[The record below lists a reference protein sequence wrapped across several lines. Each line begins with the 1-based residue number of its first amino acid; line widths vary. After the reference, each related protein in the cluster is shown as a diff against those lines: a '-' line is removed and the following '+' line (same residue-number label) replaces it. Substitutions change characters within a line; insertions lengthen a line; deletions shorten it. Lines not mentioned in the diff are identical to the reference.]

1 MADGNLGSIWM
12 SLGIKDNVTDSLKKV
27 QKALSGTDEGAK
39 AAKKEIKDLL
49 AALKNADTPDKLVQS
64 IERINQALSKS
75 EVGAKDLMNALSKT
89 GSKDWALFDEKLT
102 LKNINQVR
110 DAITRMMASLSS
122 SSSKSDEGLAQF
134 FKLGN
139 AMNFILTI
147 QSADKN
153 LKSLR
158 DTAKSMTGNA
168 LLPDANSLVKNLE
181 DVRKRLIEAF
191 NTGNIKGSPVLDEY
205 RKVTGEILALYDKI
219 NAQKGEQSLFK
230 NVDSSAT
237 KATDALKQTEQ
248 QAKKTEE
255 TIEKAAVSTKKAATQ
270 AEIALNEMLNAFRG
284 SESRFVGVGN
294 AGEKGRAYVDILNQ
308 LNAAIEK
315 IRKNENSGD
324 KDAKEWTDRANKAL
338 EYLKLLHRID
348 LAQSKIEDTKASNP
362 NIDSSKIKEALGLIT
377 HFREQFTA
385 LESSQF
391 LTGVDRA
398 NVLKMYS
405 DVWKMTLDKVQS
417 ITNKFEKKNPLSDFD
432 NNFTKLDAKID
443 AFREKLSKLRDLMSE
458 GLSKGFNTSMLTDRI
473 TGLNGVIT
481 RMENAM
487 GNQKQLSDGA
497 LMKQLFSD
505 MAVEMGKASTA
516 MQAYG
521 REKGKVIAQERAAA
535 EEYDRQKRQR
545 YAAKKAQDDE
555 LKALSDYAKRYME
568 LQEAKRKAE
577 KKASDERKRQS
588 AAEARRIEADTER
601 MSRLYAKMSLVIG
614 RGERAGMR
622 GLELG
627 VNTSALKKALS
638 EATELKRR
646 IEDANISLMGKGGRP
661 SYSSYAEEVNRL
673 SSSLA
678 NATQAQRD
686 LNSAQDKANRKAEA
700 QAIRDAAKAKREDI
714 AAEKQRQN
722 ELKNT
727 ERRYDSLG
735 NKVRQLRSEY
745 SRGISIGA
753 DVSKAEGEIHRL
765 IFIMRKLQNIK
776 DNLFYPIGWKGYLGQ
791 LGNIGSGHDTTLA
804 SRILQDQK
812 AINQEV
818 QKGIE
823 LEQKRQQEIAQSAAK
838 ARNDLAAAFA
848 GANAEA
854 KKMQSIVGDIK
865 SLFLQGGIVFGAQ
878 QFFNS
883 IVQTGGEI
891 VQQHVALRSI
901 LGDVQKADELFAQT
915 QQLALQSPFKF
926 GELNRDVKQLAAFGV
941 EANDLYDTTK
951 RLADIASGLG
961 VDFGRLGL
969 AFGQVKAR
977 SWLDG
982 KELRQFAY
990 AGLPLLQKITELYN
1004 SEGKNGRN
1012 NYTQADVKKM
1022 ISDRQVS
1029 FEDVQ
1034 KVLWKMTDEG
1044 GQFYNMQFVLS
1055 ETLLGRWNK
1064 LIDAWDIM
1072 LGKFAEGKSVVGGT
1086 FSFLINRTTDL
1097 ILALDKVS
1105 NAALAFGAMYALR
1118 KGATAIASRVGISSN
1133 LAALRAEQQV
1143 KLRTFAVEQ
1152 QQALI
1157 EGKITM
1163 EKMRQNIADYQG
1175 MLNSKITTRNAVE
1188 QAALD
1193 GRLSA
1198 LKMQKAF
1205 REGLIS
1211 KEMIEQLR
1219 LMGMISA
1226 KESELITKEG
1236 TRARMSLAV
1245 NQAKGKF
1252 GGFFSGWNIAT
1263 LGITI
1268 GAALYSAYSQ
1278 FKDSIKQDTDR
1289 INETAKTTVKTL
1301 SDTLSEVDNKGTG
1314 EALQQQVDKMTDVL
1328 KQSGLY
1334 TDSIKE
1340 QIDSTN
1346 DLGKEYDILKQKIID
1361 ARNENNFT
1369 PSEGENFAKAKKATG
1384 AGFAGGA
1391 SWFGQWTGIGQDDI
1405 DENINDVAGNLAQLQ
1420 MKMEKFGDSTK
1431 SSMEKVANSIL
1442 GARAAGMTF
1451 EEKIAEICS
1460 SRGVNGYWETFVK
1473 KVSNGNK
1480 DVEDDLRGLEGD
1492 LDDFSGNFGQIATDD
1507 IPKYLEYMAKSRNMD
1522 MVEFSRWC
1530 KQHPDKF
1537 RTMLD
1542 QMLSEANKKV
1552 PGLVERLQSVAMAIL
1567 NIGKAKPQ
1575 EGNTGP
1581 KVWKN
1586 PNKVGTIERKAFDK
1600 IQKAGMLKGGKDG
1613 FWQKEMAEYLHNLN
1627 GGNSNGWTSF
1637 GEAVRKR
1644 YKEVRDENDNAKN
1657 AGDIQ
1662 PYVREQR
1669 MLEAIAAQSGIS
1681 LDVGKN
1687 KVTGHFG
1694 KGKNKN
1700 GREEDTE
1707 LKRLQERLSSLKSA
1721 RQMYQ
1726 KYKSIM
1732 SDEEAKKKTYNL
1744 FPEVTGLN
1752 LDDYQKAVHSLLE
1765 GFSINT
1771 TERKKFQTSIYREV
1785 AEWLFD
1791 EKDKKEYERKA
1802 ADFNESMNKLSE
1814 RWDLYKS
1821 LLEKTGSKFFAE
1833 SAWVD
1838 AFQMDDK
1845 TKSLMDEYYAHYHE
1859 VFNLQNSLGMT
1870 DGEAKAKLKL
1880 PNQYEEWKKITELL
1894 RGNYVKSLQDAAD
1907 IIEKTEDYED
1917 KILKIRERY
1926 NELISKTNDPGIKAR
1941 YEIQRD
1947 KEIGQVKLDKFKNS
1961 SDYLNFYG
1969 AIVSLGMDKAQAI
1982 GARIRQ
1988 NINESLQNGA
1998 IDAREYA
2005 KEIKQLDEQLSKLT
2019 SPKKTFLNG
2028 GLKGMAE
2035 QKISDASEQM
2045 TLAAS
2050 KIAEGKKVRELG
2062 LKMGDE
2068 NFIKRGDSMIA
2079 SGNAMMKA
2087 AEILFKDGTKAKES
2101 LDKFANVVSIIDQNV
2116 QGMSEAFNDI
2126 KETASLLGV
2135 DIESDGWQDASA
2147 FFETF
2152 SGMSSSLSKV
2162 VTSAESGNVGGI
2174 LSGVTGIFTSPI
2186 KAFAKAHDAKL
2197 DRQIKLAE
2205 RQLNELK
2212 NLSSNINS
2220 VIEKTLGGIYSY
2232 ERSSDTT
2239 KKINDVKNDYRKW
2252 DAFSKTNFGKNFFGG
2267 HNLSHY
2273 SKDTYDAVMKTDTNP
2288 SAYADQLALL
2298 HAQEDELRK
2307 QRQAEE
2313 DKKKTDKD
2321 KLADYDQQIKE
2332 MELQIKT
2339 FAQDFLKDV
2348 YSIDMKSWASTLTDT
2363 IVSAWAK
2370 GEDAVDA
2377 YKKKV
2382 KDMVREVTKNIVSQK
2397 IMEKALEKPL
2407 EWLTSVLDEK
2417 GKLDETDMD
2426 DFADKLY
2433 QVGENVVPQLTGIFD
2448 ALKEK
2453 GLDLRENGSSSTT
2466 NSIKGITEET
2476 ADLLASYVNSI
2487 RLDLSVVREM
2497 QGKFLPEMSEIAK
2510 SQLTQ
2515 LNLIAQNTLR
2525 NADAAERI
2533 DKTVSE
2539 LNDNFNRV
2547 INGTKSLKM
2556 K

>member
-1 MADGNLGSIWM
+1 MAGGNLGDLWFQ
-12 SLGIKDNVTDSLKKV
+12 LGVKDNTSKELQKIIDKLKTGDDAANALLRALQGFGTKKSGFKEQAEKAKEFADVLNEINRRISKLKKND
-27 QKALSGTDEGAK
+27 KGDE
-39 AAKKEIKDLL
+39 
-49 AALKNADTPDKLVQS
+49 
-64 IERINQALSKS
+64 
-75 EVGAKDLMNALSKT
+75 AKDLQLAVKNALSYLDMLQRINIKR
-89 GSKDWALFDEKLT
+89 SKISELRSLNPNVDTSKLREAE
-102 LKNINQVR
+102 LMLENINNQLFR
-110 DAITRMMASLSS
+110 LQN
-122 SSSKSDEGLAQF
+122 KAQ
-134 FKLGN
+134 G
-139 AMNFILTI
+139 
-147 QSADKN
+147 
-153 LKSLR
+153 
-158 DTAKSMTGNA
+158 G
-168 LLPDANSLVKNLE
+168 
-181 DVRKRLIEAF
+181 
-191 NTGNIKGSPVLDEY
+191 GG
-205 RKVTGEILALYDKI
+205 G
-219 NAQKGEQSLFK
+219 G
-230 NVDSSAT
+230 VDSAKVLQDYAKVLQMT
-237 KATDALKQTEQ
+237 FRDVKQITDQF
-248 QAKKTEE
+248 KKE
-255 TIEKAAVSTKKAATQ
+255 
-270 AEIALNEMLNAFRG
+270 
-284 SESRFVGVGN
+284 
-294 AGEKGRAYVDILNQ
+294 
-308 LNAAIEK
+308 
-315 IRKNENSGD
+315 
-324 KDAKEWTDRANKAL
+324 
-338 EYLKLLHRID
+338 
-348 LAQSKIEDTKASNP
+348 
-362 NIDSSKIKEALGLIT
+362 
-377 HFREQFTA
+377 
-385 LESSQF
+385 
-391 LTGVDRA
+391 
-398 NVLKMYS
+398 
-405 DVWKMTLDKVQS
+405 
-417 ITNKFEKKNPLSDFD
+417 NPLSAFSGGA
-432 NNFTKLDAKID
+432 AKVEADI
-443 AFREKLSKLRDLMSE
+443 ARVTEKLARMRDLMAE
-458 GLSKGFNTSMLTDRI
+458 GALKGFNTNMLGGSITELDKILARLQAASGNKSILTDAAQMKN
-473 TGLNGVIT
+473 L
-481 RMENAM
+481 
-487 GNQKQLSDGA
+487 LSDV
-497 LMKQLFSD
+497 
-505 MAVEMGKASTA
+505 AVEMTKAAAAT
-516 MQAYG
+516 QAYG
-521 REKGKVIAQERAAA
+521 REKGKVIAQEREFAAA
-535 EEYDRQKRQR
+535 SKLS
-545 YAAKKAQDDE
+545 AKDNDAE
-555 LKALSDYAKRYME
+555 LKALSDYAKRYMA

-577 KKASDERKRQS
+577 KQASDERKRQS

-627 VNTSALKKALS
+627 VNTSALEKALS

-646 IEDANISLMGKGGRP
+646 IEDANIALMGKGGRP

-700 QAIRDAAKAKREDI
+700 QATRDAAKAKRDDA
-714 AAEKQRQN
+714 AAERQRQR
-722 ELKNT
+722 EIEIST
-727 ERRYDSLG
+727 RRMERLDDVLVRLRKEYG
-735 NKVRQLRSEY
+735 NSV
-745 SRGISIGA
+745 
-753 DVSKAEGEIHRL
+753 
-765 IFIMRKLQNIK
+765 KLQVDTTQIETKIK
-776 DNLFYPIGWKGYLGQ
+776 DIENQFNYLK
-791 LGNIGSGHDTTLA
+791 S
-804 SRILQDQK
+804 ILQRLGSRDSTALGLITNVGDQR
-812 AINQEV
+812 EV
-818 QKGIE
+818 QLANRVADAQREANREAQRGIE

-1004 SEGKNGRN
+1004 SEGKNGRK

-1022 ISDRQVS
+1022 ISGRQVS

-1044 GQFYNMQFVLS
+1044 GQFYNMQLVLS

-1072 LGKFAEGKSVVGGT
+1072 LGKFAEGKNVIGGT
-1086 FSFLINRTTDL
+1086 FSFIINRVTDL
-1097 ILALDKVS
+1097 VLALDKLS
-1105 NAALAFGAMYALR
+1105 PAMLSFGAIFAAR
-1118 KGATAIASRVGISSN
+1118 KLGLMASGKLGLGSIN
-1133 LAALRAEQQV
+1133 KNYTQQMNAQ
-1143 KLRTFAVEQ
+1143 LRTYAIEQ
-1152 QQALI
+1152 QQLVT
-1157 EGKITM
+1157 EGKITQQKALQNVQARAYLLSDTASRANAM
-1163 EKMRQNIADYQG
+1163 SRLALEGKMSVLQ
-1175 MLNSKITTRNAVE
+1175 
-1188 QAALD
+1188 
-1193 GRLSA
+1193 
-1198 LKMQKAF
+1198 MQKAVK
-1205 REGLIS
+1205 EGLVTKELIRQLAVMGQITARQEQIILGGTRFAAVMNMGIS
-1211 KEMIEQLR
+1211 KIGGGIKSLFTMLGGWWGLAIGLAVQTFSSYSSDMDRISENAKGFRDSAYNKKKNYEDELANEKPANSADLQQRVNSMKELLRNSGDYTQTIEDQ
-1219 LMGMISA
+1219 I
-1226 KESELITKEG
+1226 
-1236 TRARMSLAV
+1236 TRAKNL
-1245 NQAKGKF
+1245 
-1252 GGFFSGWNIAT
+1252 
-1263 LGITI
+1263 
-1268 GAALYSAYSQ
+1268 
-1278 FKDSIKQDTDR
+1278 
-1289 INETAKTTVKTL
+1289 NE
-1301 SDTLSEVDNKGTG
+1301 
-1314 EALQQQVDKMTDVL
+1314 Q
-1328 KQSGLY
+1328 
-1334 TDSIKE
+1334 
-1340 QIDSTN
+1340 
-1346 DLGKEYDILKQKIID
+1346 YDILNKGIVAARDNSQQEANDSDVVAGALGASGGWGSGNPFADTMEDAVEDLNEAVIKYQTLLSGLDEDTKSRMDSVANQFLKPEERAMSLDEKIRIL
-1361 ARNENNFT
+1361 AER
-1369 PSEGENFAKAKKATG
+1369 
-1384 AGFAGGA
+1384 GGA
-1391 SWFGQWTGIGQDDI
+1391 NW
-1405 DENINDVAGNLAQLQ
+1405 
-1420 MKMEKFGDSTK
+1420 DSFVLK
-1431 SSMEKVANSIL
+1431 SSNGSNDIANSIYKI
-1442 GARAAGMTF
+1442 GIRAN
-1451 EEKIAEICS
+1451 KVSDQINDIAKKNIPRIINFLKKSFNLFGVDFSKWCNRNS
-1460 SRGVNGYWETFVK
+1460 SRFASMIERMLDACKVNVPQIREYLKSIFYQEAGAKQPKKAGGGKVEKPKTPMQQRVRRNLSKTGKSKARVET
-1473 KVSNGNK
+1473 
-1480 DVEDDLRGLEGD
+1480 
-1492 LDDFSGNFGQIATDD
+1492 QA
-1507 IPKYLEYMAKSRNMD
+1507 
-1522 MVEFSRWC
+1522 
-1530 KQHPDKF
+1530 
-1537 RTMLD
+1537 TMLD
-1542 QMLSEANKKV
+1542 SYLDETSDYNTDNNLQTELQNRYNEYKNRENKFKRGKISKALRDEAWESYNSLNQAAWEGLGYKFYPQDKKSNKV
-1552 PGLVERLQSVAMAIL
+1552 P
-1567 NIGKAKPQ
+1567 
-1575 EGNTGP
+1575 
-1581 KVWKN
+1581 
-1586 PNKVGTIERKAFDK
+1586 
-1600 IQKAGMLKGGKDG
+1600 KGRNRNSGH
-1613 FWQKEMAEYLHNLN
+1613 KE
-1627 GGNSNGWTSF
+1627 
-1637 GEAVRKR
+1637 
-1644 YKEVRDENDNAKN
+1644 
-1657 AGDIQ
+1657 DI
-1662 PYVREQR
+1662 
-1669 MLEAIAAQSGIS
+1669 
-1681 LDVGKN
+1681 
-1687 KVTGHFG
+1687 
-1694 KGKNKN
+1694 
-1700 GREEDTE
+1700 E

-1752 LDDYQKAVHSLLE
+1752 LDDYQKGVHSLLE

-1845 TKSLMDEYYAHYHE
+1845 TKSLMDEYYANYHE
-1859 VFNLQNSLGMT
+1859 IFNLQNSLNMT
-1870 DGEAKAKLKL
+1870 DGEAKEKLKL

-1894 RGNYVKSLQDAAD
+1894 RGNYVKSLQNAAD

-1969 AIVSLGMDKAQAI
+1969 AIVSLGMDKAQTI

-1988 NINESLQNGA
+1988 NINEALQSGA

-2019 SPKKTFLNG
+2019 NPRKTFLNG

-2045 TLAAS
+2045 TIAAS

-2068 NFIKRGDSMIA
+2068 NLIGRGDSMIA
-2079 SGNAMMKA
+2079 SGKAMMKA

-2116 QGMSEAFNDI
+2116 QGMFEAFNDI

-2135 DIESDGWQDASA
+2135 DTESDGWQDASA

-2174 LSGVTGIFTSPI
+2174 LAGVTGIFTSPI

-2212 NLSSNINS
+2212 NLSSNISS

-2232 ERSSDTT
+2232 DRSSDAN
-2239 KKINDVKNDYRKW
+2239 KKLNDVKNDYKAW
-2252 DAFSKTNFGKNFFGG
+2252 DAFSKTDFGKNFFGG
-2267 HNLSHY
+2267 RNFSHY
-2273 SKDTYDAVMKTDTNP
+2273 SKETYDAVMKTETNP

-2321 KLADYDQQIKE
+2321 KIADYDQQIKE
-2332 MELQIKT
+2332 MQLQIKT

-2348 YSIDMKSWASTLTDT
+2348 YSIDMKSWGNQLTDT
-2363 IVSAWAK
+2363 VVSAWTK
-2370 GEDAVDA
+2370 GEDAVEA
-2377 YKKKV
+2377 YKNKV
-2382 KDMVREVTKNIVSQK
+2382 KEMVREVTKNIVSQK

-2407 EWLTSVLDEK
+2407 EWLTGILDEK

-2426 DFADKLY
+2426 DFADMLY

-2453 GLDLRENGSSSTT
+2453 GLDLRENGSSSLT

-2476 ADLLASYVNSI
+2476 GDLFASYLNAI
-2487 RLDLSVVREM
+2487 RLDVSVIREM
-2497 QGKFLPEMSEIAK
+2497 QGKFLPEMSEISK

-2515 LNLIAQNTLR
+2515 LNLISQHTLR

-2533 DKTVSE
+2533 EKIFIE
-2539 LNDNFNRV
+2539 YNDNFNRV

>member
-1 MADGNLGSIWM
+1 MADGNMGNLFV
-12 SLGIKDNVTDSLKKV
+12 SLGIKDEMSNAL
-27 QKALSGTDEGAK
+27 QKIIKEMKGVDQATQE
-39 AAKKEIKDLL
+39 AKKRGEELVSSLNSINGNDFSKVFRDANEYIEKNSKGVSGIVKMLNTLKAEDL
-49 AALKNADTPDKLVQS
+49 
-64 IERINQALSKS
+64 
-75 EVGAKDLMNALSKT
+75 NALTSKFL
-89 GSKDWALFDEKLT
+89 GSRNFTNIASILRAANAELEK
-102 LKNINQVR
+102 
-110 DAITRMMASLSS
+110 MS
-122 SSSKSDEGLAQF
+122 
-134 FKLGN
+134 GN
-139 AMNFILTI
+139 E
-147 QSADKN
+147 DK
-153 LKSLR
+153 
-158 DTAKSMTGNA
+158 AGN
-168 LLPDANSLVKNLE
+168 VK
-181 DVRKRLIEAF
+181 V
-191 NTGNIKGSPVLDEY
+191 
-205 RKVTGEILALYDKI
+205 
-219 NAQKGEQSLFK
+219 
-230 NVDSSAT
+230 
-237 KATDALKQTEQ
+237 
-248 QAKKTEE
+248 
-255 TIEKAAVSTKKAATQ
+255 
-270 AEIALNEMLNAFRG
+270 
-284 SESRFVGVGN
+284 
-294 AGEKGRAYVDILNQ
+294 
-308 LNAAIEK
+308 
-315 IRKNENSGD
+315 
-324 KDAKEWTDRANKAL
+324 W
-338 EYLKLLHRID
+338 
-348 LAQSKIEDTKASNP
+348 QSKISNALDYIKLLQDINEQQKKISNTKAENPNVDTKSLDNARKSLAGIRSEIVGLLSSGG
-362 NIDSSKIKEALGLIT
+362 ID
-377 HFREQFTA
+377 
-385 LESSQF
+385 
-391 LTGVDRA
+391 DA
-398 NVLKMYS
+398 NVLKGFQKLLS
-405 DVWKMTLDKVQS
+405 VAKKDVKDIVSTFKKDNVLSNFSGGAAKVEAD
-417 ITNKFEKKNPLSDFD
+417 IARVT
-432 NNFTKLDAKID
+432 
-443 AFREKLSKLRDLMSE
+443 EKLAKMRDLMSE
-458 GLSKGFNTSMLTDRI
+458 GTQKGYSTSMLTGSISELDNILAR
-473 TGLNGVIT
+473 LNSAKLNPTMLTDAAQMRNLI
-481 RMENAM
+481 
-487 GNQKQLSDGA
+487 SDV
-497 LMKQLFSD
+497 L
-505 MAVEMGKASTA
+505 VEMTKATA
-516 MQAYG
+516 ATQAYG
-521 REKGKVIAQERAAA
+521 REKGKVIAQEKAAA
-535 EEYDRQKRQR
+535 EEYDRQRRQR
-545 YAAKKAQDDE
+545 DAAKKAQDEE

-568 LQEAKRKAE
+568 LQEAKIKAD

-588 AAEARRIEADTER
+588 EAERRRIETDTAR
-601 MSRLYAKMSLVIG
+601 MSRLYATMSLAIG

-627 VNTSALKKALS
+627 TNTSALEKALS
-638 EATELKRR
+638 DATELKKR
-646 IEDANISLMGKGGRP
+646 IEDANIALMGKGGRP
-661 SYSSYAEEVNRL
+661 SYSSYVEEVNRL

-678 NATQAQRD
+678 NATQAQRE

-700 QAIRDAAKAKREDI
+700 QATRDAAKAKREDI

-745 SRGISIGA
+745 SRGITIGA
-753 DVSKAEGEIHRL
+753 DVSKAEAEISRL
-765 IFIMRKLQNIK
+765 LSLMRGLRTINDRLNSDNWK
-776 DNLFYPIGWKGYLGQ
+776 DSLGM

-804 SRILQDQK
+804 SRVLQDQR
-812 AINQEV
+812 AVNREV
-818 QKGIE
+818 QRGVE
-823 LEQKRQQEIAQSAAK
+823 LEQKRQQEIAQSAAR

-961 VDFGRLGL
+961 VSFERLGL
-969 AFGQVKAR
+969 AYGQVKAR

-990 AGLPLLQKITELYN
+990 AGLPLLQRITELYN

-1022 ISDRQVS
+1022 ITARQVS

-1034 KVLWKMTDEG
+1034 NVLWKMTDEG

-1072 LGKFAEGKSVVGGT
+1072 LGKFAEGKNIVGGT
-1086 FSFLINRTTDL
+1086 FSFIINRVTDL
-1097 ILALDKVS
+1097 VLALDKLSPAILSFGAVFAARKLGGMAYS
-1105 NAALAFGAMYALR
+1105 NMGIGSLAKSHTQQMNAQLKSYAIEQQKLVVEGEITQKIAQQNVFKRAAVLSEKQSLVASYNRAALEGKMSVLQMQRAVKEGLVSKEIIRQLALMGQITAKQEQIILNGGR
-1118 KGATAIASRVGISSN
+1118 VSAVWSMTTSKIGGFINAIGGWWGIGITAITSLLMGYSQWSSRVNEEEKTLIDGAKQKSKSYGDFLSGLGPKDASN
-1133 LAALRAEQQV
+1133 L
-1143 KLRTFAVEQ
+1143 
-1152 QQALI
+1152 
-1157 EGKITM
+1157 
-1163 EKMRQNIADYQG
+1163 
-1175 MLNSKITTRNAVE
+1175 S
-1188 QAALD
+1188 
-1193 GRLSA
+1193 S
-1198 LKMQKAF
+1198 
-1205 REGLIS
+1205 
-1211 KEMIEQLR
+1211 
-1219 LMGMISA
+1219 
-1226 KESELITKEG
+1226 
-1236 TRARMSLAV
+1236 
-1245 NQAKGKF
+1245 
-1252 GGFFSGWNIAT
+1252 
-1263 LGITI
+1263 
-1268 GAALYSAYSQ
+1268 
-1278 FKDSIKQDTDR
+1278 
-1289 INETAKTTVKTL
+1289 
-1301 SDTLSEVDNKGTG
+1301 
-1314 EALQQQVDKMTDVL
+1314 QVDSMKEIL
-1328 KQSGLY
+1328 KSSDDY
-1334 TDSIKE
+1334 TDSIKQQVE
-1340 QIDSTN
+1340 SAGSLSKQ
-1346 DLGKEYDILKQKIID
+1346 YDILKEKIEDAKKANDDLADKYGVITNNATSATGLVSDNLFDMIGADTPQWLQWLNGLTNDDIAKNVEQAQESLSKFQVMFDELDSSTKAKMEDFIQSLMKNNEELANQIKGLPLTEQIRMLAAIGGDDWEKFVDKFASGSKETENWLKELAERAKDSSDDVSEIMYDDVPRGLESIRKQLGLSQDQFRTWAKRNPEIFASMMDKMAQKANITSKTILYYFHSAISKLMDMDFWPGDSGNGKQVKPSYNSGVNTPFSEIIRQRLHKNGTFTGNKKKGKFWTREVD
-1361 ARNENNFT
+1361 NALRQVQDQSFETTGENIRKELKAARNELDT
-1369 PSEGENFAKAKKATG
+1369 
-1384 AGFAGGA
+1384 
-1391 SWFGQWTGIGQDDI
+1391 I
-1405 DENINDVAGNLAQLQ
+1405 
-1420 MKMEKFGDSTK
+1420 
-1431 SSMEKVANSIL
+1431 
-1442 GARAAGMTF
+1442 
-1451 EEKIAEICS
+1451 
-1460 SRGVNGYWETFVK
+1460 VNG
-1473 KVSNGNK
+1473 KVSKNSSEYKNAKHKYDLWKAIADAGYIS
-1480 DVEDDLRGLEGD
+1480 DDL
-1492 LDDFSGNFGQIATDD
+1492 
-1507 IPKYLEYMAKSRNMD
+1507 
-1522 MVEFSRWC
+1522 
-1530 KQHPDKF
+1530 
-1537 RTMLD
+1537 
-1542 QMLSEANKKV
+1542 
-1552 PGLVERLQSVAMAIL
+1552 
-1567 NIGKAKPQ
+1567 
-1575 EGNTGP
+1575 
-1581 KVWKN
+1581 
-1586 PNKVGTIERKAFDK
+1586 
-1600 IQKAGMLKGGKDG
+1600 
-1613 FWQKEMAEYLHNLN
+1613 
-1627 GGNSNGWTSF
+1627 
-1637 GEAVRKR
+1637 
-1644 YKEVRDENDNAKN
+1644 
-1657 AGDIQ
+1657 
-1662 PYVREQR
+1662 
-1669 MLEAIAAQSGIS
+1669 
-1681 LDVGKN
+1681 GKN
-1687 KVTGHFG
+1687 KVTGNFG
-1694 KGKNKN
+1694 KDKNKK
-1700 GREEDTE
+1700 GRQEDAE

-1802 ADFNESMNKLSE
+1802 ADFTELLNRLSSQ
-1814 RWDLYKS
+1814 WDLYKELFS
-1821 LLEKTGSKFFAE
+1821 KTGDKKFS
-1833 SAWVD
+1833 SA
-1838 AFQMDDK
+1838 AFSNPGYIDDK
-1845 TKSLMDEYYAHYHE
+1845 AKELIVEYNNKFGKDFQRENAMS
-1859 VFNLQNSLGMT
+1859 VS
-1870 DGEAKAKLKL
+1870 DGVAKETLKGPGEYEA
-1880 PNQYEEWKKITELL
+1880 WKKIVDLL
-1894 RGNYVKSLQDAAD
+1894 RSNYIKILQDAAD

-1969 AIVSLGMDKAQAI
+1969 AIVSLGMDKAQVI

-1988 NINESLQNGA
+1988 NINEALQSGA

-2050 KIAEGKKVRELG
+2050 KITEGKKIRELG

-2068 NFIKRGDSMIA
+2068 NFIKRGDNMIA
-2079 SGNAMMKA
+2079 SGKAMMKA
-2087 AEILFKDGTKAKES
+2087 SEILFKDGTKAKES

-2116 QGMSEAFNDI
+2116 QGMFEAFNDI

-2135 DIESDGWQDASA
+2135 DTESDGWQDASM

-2174 LSGVTGIFTSPI
+2174 LAGVTGIFTSPI

-2232 ERSSDTT
+2232 ERSADTT
-2239 KKINDVKNDYRKW
+2239 KKLNDVKNDYKAW
-2252 DAFSKTNFGKNFFGG
+2252 DAFSKTDIGQAFFGG
-2267 HNLSHY
+2267 KNRSHY
-2273 SKDTYDAVMKTDTNP
+2273 SKETYDAVMDTESNP

-2377 YKKKV
+2377 YREKV
-2382 KDMVREVTKNIVSQK
+2382 KDMVRDVTKNIVSQK

-2407 EWLTSVLDEK
+2407 EWLTGILDEK

-2426 DFADKLY
+2426 KFAKQLY
-2433 QVGENVVPQLTGIFD
+2433 EVGEKVTPQITGLFD
-2448 ALKEK
+2448 AMKNN
-2453 GLDLRENGSSSTT
+2453 GFDMRENGSSSTT
-2466 NSIKGITEET
+2466 NSVKSITEET
-2476 ADLLASYVNSI
+2476 ADLLASYLNSI
-2487 RLDLSVVREM
+2487 RLYCAEDNINLKQLSDYIKTCM
-2497 QGKFLPEMSEIAK
+2497 PEMSVIAK

>member
-1 MADGNLGSIWM
+1 MAGGNLGDLWFQ
-12 SLGIKDNVTDSLKKV
+12 LGVKDNTSKELQKIIDKLKTGDDAANALLRALQGFGTKKSGFKEQAEKAKEFADVLNEINRRISKLKKND
-27 QKALSGTDEGAK
+27 KGDE
-39 AAKKEIKDLL
+39 
-49 AALKNADTPDKLVQS
+49 
-64 IERINQALSKS
+64 
-75 EVGAKDLMNALSKT
+75 AKDLQLAVKNALSYLNMLQRINIER
-89 GSKDWALFDEKLT
+89 SKISELRSLNPNVDTSKLREAE
-102 LKNINQVR
+102 LMLENINNQLFR
-110 DAITRMMASLSS
+110 LQN
-122 SSSKSDEGLAQF
+122 KAQ
-134 FKLGN
+134 G
-139 AMNFILTI
+139 
-147 QSADKN
+147 
-153 LKSLR
+153 
-158 DTAKSMTGNA
+158 G
-168 LLPDANSLVKNLE
+168 
-181 DVRKRLIEAF
+181 
-191 NTGNIKGSPVLDEY
+191 GG
-205 RKVTGEILALYDKI
+205 G
-219 NAQKGEQSLFK
+219 G
-230 NVDSSAT
+230 VDSAKVLQDYAKVLQMT
-237 KATDALKQTEQ
+237 FRDVKQITDQF
-248 QAKKTEE
+248 KKE
-255 TIEKAAVSTKKAATQ
+255 
-270 AEIALNEMLNAFRG
+270 
-284 SESRFVGVGN
+284 
-294 AGEKGRAYVDILNQ
+294 
-308 LNAAIEK
+308 
-315 IRKNENSGD
+315 
-324 KDAKEWTDRANKAL
+324 
-338 EYLKLLHRID
+338 
-348 LAQSKIEDTKASNP
+348 
-362 NIDSSKIKEALGLIT
+362 
-377 HFREQFTA
+377 
-385 LESSQF
+385 
-391 LTGVDRA
+391 
-398 NVLKMYS
+398 
-405 DVWKMTLDKVQS
+405 
-417 ITNKFEKKNPLSDFD
+417 NPLSAFSGGA
-432 NNFTKLDAKID
+432 AKVEADI
-443 AFREKLSKLRDLMSE
+443 ARVTEKLARMRDLMAE
-458 GLSKGFNTSMLTDRI
+458 GALKGFNTNMLGGSITELDKILARLQAASGNKSILTDAAQMKN
-473 TGLNGVIT
+473 L
-481 RMENAM
+481 
-487 GNQKQLSDGA
+487 LSDV
-497 LMKQLFSD
+497 
-505 MAVEMGKASTA
+505 AVEMTKAAAAT
-516 MQAYG
+516 QAYG
-521 REKGKVIAQERAAA
+521 REKGKVIAQEREFAAA
-535 EEYDRQKRQR
+535 SKLS
-545 YAAKKAQDDE
+545 AKDNDAE
-555 LKALSDYAKRYME
+555 LKALSDYAKRYMA

-577 KKASDERKRQS
+577 KQASDERKRQS

-627 VNTSALKKALS
+627 VNTSALEKALS

-646 IEDANISLMGKGGRP
+646 IEDANIALMGKGGRP

-700 QAIRDAAKAKREDI
+700 QATRDAAKAKRDDA
-714 AAEKQRQN
+714 AAERQRQR
-722 ELKNT
+722 EIEIST
-727 ERRYDSLG
+727 RRMERLDDVLVRLRKEYG
-735 NKVRQLRSEY
+735 NSV
-745 SRGISIGA
+745 
-753 DVSKAEGEIHRL
+753 
-765 IFIMRKLQNIK
+765 KLQVDTTQIETKIK
-776 DNLFYPIGWKGYLGQ
+776 DIENQFNYLK
-791 LGNIGSGHDTTLA
+791 S
-804 SRILQDQK
+804 ILQRLGSRDSTALGLITNVGDQR
-812 AINQEV
+812 EV
-818 QKGIE
+818 QLANRIADAQREANREAQRGIE

-1004 SEGKNGRN
+1004 SEGKNGRK

-1022 ISDRQVS
+1022 ISGRQVS

-1044 GQFYNMQFVLS
+1044 GQFYNMQLVLS

-1072 LGKFAEGKSVVGGT
+1072 LGKFAEGKNVIGGT
-1086 FSFLINRTTDL
+1086 FSFIINRVTDL
-1097 ILALDKVS
+1097 VLALDKLS
-1105 NAALAFGAMYALR
+1105 PAMLSFGAIFAAR
-1118 KGATAIASRVGISSN
+1118 KLGLMAYSKLGLGSINKNYT
-1133 LAALRAEQQV
+1133 QQMNAQ
-1143 KLRTFAVEQ
+1143 LRTYAIEQ
-1152 QQALI
+1152 QQLVT
-1157 EGKITM
+1157 EGKITQQKALQNVQARAYLLSDTASRANAM
-1163 EKMRQNIADYQG
+1163 SRLALEGKMSVLQ
-1175 MLNSKITTRNAVE
+1175 
-1188 QAALD
+1188 
-1193 GRLSA
+1193 
-1198 LKMQKAF
+1198 MQKAVK
-1205 REGLIS
+1205 EGLVTKELIRQLAVMGQITARQEQIILGGTRFAAVMNMGIS
-1211 KEMIEQLR
+1211 KIGGGIKSLFTMLGGWWGLAIGLAVQTFSSYSSDMDRISENAKGFRDSAYNKKKNYEDELANEKPANSADLQQRVNSMKELLRNSGDYTQTIEDQ
-1219 LMGMISA
+1219 I
-1226 KESELITKEG
+1226 
-1236 TRARMSLAV
+1236 TRAKNL
-1245 NQAKGKF
+1245 
-1252 GGFFSGWNIAT
+1252 
-1263 LGITI
+1263 
-1268 GAALYSAYSQ
+1268 
-1278 FKDSIKQDTDR
+1278 
-1289 INETAKTTVKTL
+1289 NE
-1301 SDTLSEVDNKGTG
+1301 
-1314 EALQQQVDKMTDVL
+1314 Q
-1328 KQSGLY
+1328 
-1334 TDSIKE
+1334 
-1340 QIDSTN
+1340 
-1346 DLGKEYDILKQKIID
+1346 YDILNKGIVAARDNSQQEANDSDVVAGALGASGGWGSGNPFADTMEDAVEDLNEAVIKYQTLLSGLDEDTKSRMDSVANQFLKPEERAMSLDEKIRIL
-1361 ARNENNFT
+1361 AER
-1369 PSEGENFAKAKKATG
+1369 
-1384 AGFAGGA
+1384 GGA
-1391 SWFGQWTGIGQDDI
+1391 NW
-1405 DENINDVAGNLAQLQ
+1405 
-1420 MKMEKFGDSTK
+1420 DSFVLK
-1431 SSMEKVANSIL
+1431 SSNGSNDIANSIYKI
-1442 GARAAGMTF
+1442 GIRAN
-1451 EEKIAEICS
+1451 KVSDQINDIAKKNIPRIINFLKKSFNLFGVDFSKWCNKNS
-1460 SRGVNGYWETFVK
+1460 SRFASMIERMLDACKVNVPQIREYLKSIFYQEAGAKQPK
-1473 KVSNGNK
+1473 KAGGGK
-1480 DVEDDLRGLEGD
+1480 VEK
-1492 LDDFSGNFGQIATDD
+1492 
-1507 IPKYLEYMAKSRNMD
+1507 PKTPMQQRVRRNLSKTGKSKAR
-1522 MVEFSRWC
+1522 VEA
-1530 KQHPDKF
+1530 QA
-1537 RTMLD
+1537 TMLD
-1542 QMLSEANKKV
+1542 SYLDETSDYNTDNNLQTELQNRYNEYKNRENKFKRGKISKALRDEAWESYNSLNQAAWEGLGYKFYPQDKKSNKV
-1552 PGLVERLQSVAMAIL
+1552 PKGRNRNS
-1567 NIGKAKPQ
+1567 G
-1575 EGNTGP
+1575 
-1581 KVWKN
+1581 
-1586 PNKVGTIERKAFDK
+1586 RK
-1600 IQKAGMLKGGKDG
+1600 
-1613 FWQKEMAEYLHNLN
+1613 E
-1627 GGNSNGWTSF
+1627 
-1637 GEAVRKR
+1637 
-1644 YKEVRDENDNAKN
+1644 
-1657 AGDIQ
+1657 DI
-1662 PYVREQR
+1662 
-1669 MLEAIAAQSGIS
+1669 
-1681 LDVGKN
+1681 
-1687 KVTGHFG
+1687 
-1694 KGKNKN
+1694 
-1700 GREEDTE
+1700 E
-1707 LKRLQERLSSLKSA
+1707 LKRLQEHLSSLKSA

-1845 TKSLMDEYYAHYHE
+1845 TKSLMDEYYANYHE
-1859 VFNLQNSLGMT
+1859 IFNLQNSLNMT
-1870 DGEAKAKLKL
+1870 DGEAKEKLKL

-1969 AIVSLGMDKAQAI
+1969 AIVALGMDKAQTI
-1982 GARIRQ
+1982 EARIRQ
-1988 NINESLQNGA
+1988 NINEALQSGA

-2019 SPKKTFLNG
+2019 NPRKTFLNG
-2028 GLKGMAE
+2028 GLKGMAV

-2045 TLAAS
+2045 TIAAS

-2068 NFIKRGDSMIA
+2068 NLIGRGDSMIA
-2079 SGNAMMKA
+2079 SGKAMMKA

-2126 KETASLLGV
+2126 KETVSLLGA
-2135 DIESDGWQDASA
+2135 DTESDGWQDASA

-2174 LSGVTGIFTSPI
+2174 LAGVTGIFTSPI

-2212 NLSSNINS
+2212 NLSSNISS

-2232 ERSSDTT
+2232 DRSSDAN
-2239 KKINDVKNDYRKW
+2239 KKLNDVKNDYKAW
-2252 DAFSKTNFGKNFFGG
+2252 DAFSKTDFGKNFFGG
-2267 HNLSHY
+2267 RNFSHY
-2273 SKDTYDAVMKTDTNP
+2273 SKETYDAVMKTETNP

-2321 KLADYDQQIKE
+2321 KIADYDQQIKE
-2332 MELQIKT
+2332 MQLQIKT

-2348 YSIDMKSWASTLTDT
+2348 YSIDMKSWGNQLTDT
-2363 IVSAWAK
+2363 VVSAWTK
-2370 GEDAVDA
+2370 GEDAVEA
-2377 YKKKV
+2377 YKNKV
-2382 KDMVREVTKNIVSQK
+2382 KEMVREVTKNIVSQK

-2407 EWLTSVLDEK
+2407 EWLTGILDEK

-2453 GLDLRENGSSSTT
+2453 GLDLRENGSSSLT
-2466 NSIKGITEET
+2466 NSIKGINEEEIG
-2476 ADLLASYVNSI
+2476 LLASYLNSI
-2487 RLDLSVVREM
+2487 RLYCAEDNANLKQLTELTKSV
-2497 QGKFLPEMSEIAK
+2497 LPDISVIAR
-2510 SQLTQ
+2510 SQLTSINQ
-2515 LNLIAQNTLR
+2515 LVTLAEYR
-2525 NADAAERI
+2525 NGRLDEIYSWMRSITKETGARSIRI
-2533 DKTVSE
+2533 
-2539 LNDNFNRV
+2539 N
-2547 INGTKSLKM
+2547 
-2556 K
+2556 

>member
-1 MADGNLGSIWM
+1 MEGGNLGDLWFQ
-12 SLGIKDNVTDSLKKV
+12 LGVKDNTSKELQKIIDKLKTGDDAANALLRALQGFGTKKSGFKEQAEKAKEFADVLNEINRRISKLKK
-27 QKALSGTDEGAK
+27 
-39 AAKKEIKDLL
+39 
-49 AALKNADTPDKLVQS
+49 NDKS
-64 IERINQALSKS
+64 NE
-75 EVGAKDLMNALSKT
+75 AKDLQLAVKNALSYLDMLQRINIER
-89 GSKDWALFDEKLT
+89 SKISELRSLNPNVDTSKLREAE
-102 LKNINQVR
+102 LMLENINNQLFR
-110 DAITRMMASLSS
+110 LQN
-122 SSSKSDEGLAQF
+122 KAQ
-134 FKLGN
+134 G
-139 AMNFILTI
+139 
-147 QSADKN
+147 
-153 LKSLR
+153 
-158 DTAKSMTGNA
+158 G
-168 LLPDANSLVKNLE
+168 
-181 DVRKRLIEAF
+181 
-191 NTGNIKGSPVLDEY
+191 GG
-205 RKVTGEILALYDKI
+205 G
-219 NAQKGEQSLFK
+219 G
-230 NVDSSAT
+230 VDSAKVLQDYAKVLQMT
-237 KATDALKQTEQ
+237 FRDVKQITDQF
-248 QAKKTEE
+248 KKE
-255 TIEKAAVSTKKAATQ
+255 
-270 AEIALNEMLNAFRG
+270 
-284 SESRFVGVGN
+284 
-294 AGEKGRAYVDILNQ
+294 
-308 LNAAIEK
+308 
-315 IRKNENSGD
+315 
-324 KDAKEWTDRANKAL
+324 
-338 EYLKLLHRID
+338 
-348 LAQSKIEDTKASNP
+348 
-362 NIDSSKIKEALGLIT
+362 
-377 HFREQFTA
+377 
-385 LESSQF
+385 
-391 LTGVDRA
+391 
-398 NVLKMYS
+398 
-405 DVWKMTLDKVQS
+405 
-417 ITNKFEKKNPLSDFD
+417 NPLSAFSGGA
-432 NNFTKLDAKID
+432 AKVEADI
-443 AFREKLSKLRDLMSE
+443 ARVTEKLARMRDLMAE
-458 GLSKGFNTSMLTDRI
+458 GALKGYNTNMLGGSITELDKILARLQAASGNKSILTDAAQMKN
-473 TGLNGVIT
+473 L
-481 RMENAM
+481 
-487 GNQKQLSDGA
+487 LSDV
-497 LMKQLFSD
+497 
-505 MAVEMGKASTA
+505 AVEMTKAVAAT
-516 MQAYG
+516 QAYG
-521 REKGKVIAQERAAA
+521 REKGKVIAQEREFAAA
-535 EEYDRQKRQR
+535 LKLS
-545 YAAKKAQDDE
+545 AKDNDAE
-555 LKALSDYAKRYME
+555 LKALSDYAKRYMA

-577 KKASDERKRQS
+577 KQASDERKRQS

-627 VNTSALKKALS
+627 VNTSALEKALS

-646 IEDANISLMGKGGRP
+646 IEDANIALMGKGGRP

-700 QAIRDAAKAKREDI
+700 QATRDAAKAKREDI

-753 DVSKAEGEIHRL
+753 DVSKAEAEISRL
-765 IFIMRKLQNIK
+765 LSLMRALINIK
-776 DNLFYPIGWKGYLGQ
+776 GRLNSENWKDSLGL

-804 SRILQDQK
+804 SRVLQDQK
-812 AINQEV
+812 AVNQEV
-818 QKGIE
+818 QRGVE
-823 LEQKRQQEIAQSAAK
+823 LEQKRQQEIAQTAAK

-1004 SEGKNGRN
+1004 SEGKNGRK

-1022 ISDRQVS
+1022 ISGRQVS

-1044 GQFYNMQFVLS
+1044 GQFYNMQLVLS

-1072 LGKFAEGKSVVGGT
+1072 LGKFAEGKNVIGGT
-1086 FSFLINRTTDL
+1086 FSFIINRVTDL
-1097 ILALDKVS
+1097 VLALDKLS
-1105 NAALAFGAMYALR
+1105 PAMLSFGAIFAAR
-1118 KGATAIASRVGISSN
+1118 KLGLMASGKLGLGSIN
-1133 LAALRAEQQV
+1133 KNYTQQMNAQ
-1143 KLRTFAVEQ
+1143 LRTYAIEQ
-1152 QQALI
+1152 QQLVT
-1157 EGKITM
+1157 EGKITQQKALQNVQARAYLLSDTASRANAM
-1163 EKMRQNIADYQG
+1163 SRLALEGKMSVLQ
-1175 MLNSKITTRNAVE
+1175 
-1188 QAALD
+1188 
-1193 GRLSA
+1193 
-1198 LKMQKAF
+1198 MQKAVK
-1205 REGLIS
+1205 EG
-1211 KEMIEQLR
+1211 
-1219 LMGMISA
+1219 
-1226 KESELITKEG
+1226 LITKELVSQLAVMGQITARQEQIILGG
-1236 TRARMSLAV
+1236 TRFAAVMNMGISKIGGGIKSL
-1245 NQAKGKF
+1245 F
-1252 GGFFSGWNIAT
+1252 TMLGGWWGLA
-1263 LGITI
+1263 I
-1268 GAALYSAYSQ
+1268 GAAVQIFSSYSSDMDRISENAKGFRDSAYN
-1278 FKDSIKQDTDR
+1278 KKKGYEDELA
-1289 INETAKTTVKTL
+1289 NEKPTNSA
-1301 SDTLSEVDNKGTG
+1301 D
-1314 EALQQQVDKMTDVL
+1314 LQQRVNSMKELLQN
-1328 KQSGLY
+1328 SGDY
-1334 TDSIKE
+1334 TQTIEDQIARAKNLNE
-1340 QIDSTN
+1340 Q
-1346 DLGKEYDILKQKIID
+1346 YDILNKGIVAARDNSQQEANDSDVVAGALGASGGWGSGNPFADTMED
-1361 ARNENNFT
+1361 AVEDLNEAVIKYQTLLSGLDEDTKSRMDSVANQFLKPEERAMSLDEKNRILA
-1369 PSEGENFAKAKKATG
+1369 ER
-1384 AGFAGGA
+1384 GGA
-1391 SWFGQWTGIGQDDI
+1391 NW
-1405 DENINDVAGNLAQLQ
+1405 
-1420 MKMEKFGDSTK
+1420 DSFVLK
-1431 SSMEKVANSIL
+1431 SSNGSNDIANSIYKIGIRANKVSDQINDIAKKNIPRIINFL
-1442 GARAAGMTF
+1442 KKSFNLFGADFSKWCNRN
-1451 EEKIAEICS
+1451 S
-1460 SRGVNGYWETFVK
+1460 SRFASMIERMLDACKVNVPQIREYLKSIFYQEAGAKQPK
-1473 KVSNGNK
+1473 KAGGGK
-1480 DVEDDLRGLEGD
+1480 VEK
-1492 LDDFSGNFGQIATDD
+1492 
-1507 IPKYLEYMAKSRNMD
+1507 PKTPMQQRVRRNLSKTGKSKAR
-1522 MVEFSRWC
+1522 VEA
-1530 KQHPDKF
+1530 QA
-1537 RTMLD
+1537 TMLD
-1542 QMLSEANKKV
+1542 SYLDETSDYNTDNNLQTELQNRYNEYKNRENKFKRGKISKALRDEAWESYNSLNQAAWEGLGYKFYPQDKKSNKV
-1552 PGLVERLQSVAMAIL
+1552 P
-1567 NIGKAKPQ
+1567 
-1575 EGNTGP
+1575 
-1581 KVWKN
+1581 
-1586 PNKVGTIERKAFDK
+1586 
-1600 IQKAGMLKGGKDG
+1600 KGR
-1613 FWQKEMAEYLHNLN
+1613 H
-1627 GGNSNGWTSF
+1627 GNSG
-1637 GEAVRKR
+1637 RK
-1644 YKEVRDENDNAKN
+1644 E
-1657 AGDIQ
+1657 DI
-1662 PYVREQR
+1662 
-1669 MLEAIAAQSGIS
+1669 
-1681 LDVGKN
+1681 
-1687 KVTGHFG
+1687 
-1694 KGKNKN
+1694 
-1700 GREEDTE
+1700 E

-1732 SDEEAKKKTYNL
+1732 PDEEAKKKTYNL

-1845 TKSLMDEYYAHYHE
+1845 VLSLMDEYYAHYHE
-1859 VFNLQNSLGMT
+1859 VFNLQNSLNMT

-1894 RGNYVKSLQDAAD
+1894 RGNYVKSLKDAAD

-1917 KILKIRERY
+1917 KILKIRQDY
-1926 NELISKTNDPGIKAR
+1926 DKLIKKTDNPGIKAR

-1988 NINESLQNGA
+1988 NINEALQNGA

-2045 TLAAS
+2045 TIAAS

-2079 SGNAMMKA
+2079 SGKAMMKA

-2126 KETASLLGV
+2126 KETASLLGA
-2135 DIESDGWQDASA
+2135 DTESDGWQDASA

-2174 LSGVTGIFTSPI
+2174 LAGVTGIFTSPI

-2212 NLSSNINS
+2212 NLSSNISS

-2239 KKINDVKNDYRKW
+2239 KKLNDVKNDYKAW
-2252 DAFSKTNFGKNFFGG
+2252 EAYSKTDTGKAFFGG
-2267 HNLSHY
+2267 KNLSHY
-2273 SKDTYDAVMKTDTNP
+2273 SKETYDAVMKTETNP

-2321 KLADYDQQIKE
+2321 KIADYDQQIKE
-2332 MELQIKT
+2332 MQLQIKT

-2348 YSIDMKSWASTLTDT
+2348 YSIDMKSWGNQLTDT
-2363 IVSAWAK
+2363 VVSAWTK
-2370 GEDAVDA
+2370 GEDAVEA
-2377 YKKKV
+2377 YKNKV
-2382 KDMVREVTKNIVSQK
+2382 KEMVREVTKNIVSQK

-2407 EWLTSVLDEK
+2407 EWLTGILDEK
-2417 GKLDETDMD
+2417 GKLDETDMN

-2453 GLDLRENGSSSTT
+2453 GLDLRENGSSSMT
-2466 NSIKGITEET
+2466 NSIKGINEEEI
-2476 ADLLASYVNSI
+2476 DLLASYLNAV
-2487 RLDLSVVREM
+2487 RLDVSVIREM

-2515 LNLIAQNTLR
+2515 LNLIARNTLR

-2533 DKTVSE
+2533 EKIFIE
-2539 LNDNFNRV
+2539 YNDNFNRV